1 MDSPYLDKVSL
12 YRALHSF
19 SLSDP
24 GRLTFDPGV
33 EQNTQDS
40 GYRRADGFHDISE
53 VTEFAHYEHVTQHGT
68 QEEVSALYYLAEN
81 GMPHYIHDLFAHR
94 ALSRLEDNE
103 QFKAELIDQIFA
115 SKSDISQRV
124 LGRLLQEPNPNAS
137 FTVAIDGDS
146 PSLVYQAVQKG
157 FKRRRE
163 DLAVIKILVK
173 LFVEY
178 SQSQAV
184 VPLCYNA
191 LQVLAPL
198 LRKQTVYQYLTQH
211 LIELLLPPGVRDYIF
226 RILKPVINEEGVHF
240 IEQIRT
246 NNLQTLPL
254 DIMCPVSWYVAV
266 SLYKNI
272 RSFDYLDCSDYSDAS
287 WYLKLLAATESSILV
302 DGLFDSIVMRRL
314 SDLPV
319 SVVRR
324 LGS

>member
-68 QEEVSALYYLAEN
+68 QAEVSALYYLAEN

-124 LGRLLQEPNPNAS
+124 VGRLLQEPNPNAS
-137 FTVAIDGDS
+137 FTVAINGDS

-157 FKRRRE
+157 FKRRGG

-211 LIELLLPPGVRDYIF
+211 LIELLLPLGVRDYIF
-226 RILKPVINEEGVHF
+226 RILKPVIKEEGVHF

-272 RSFDYLDCSDYSDAS
+272 RSIDYLDCSDYSDAS

-302 DGLFDSIVMRRL
+302 DGLFDSILMRRL
-314 SDLPV
+314 SDLPG